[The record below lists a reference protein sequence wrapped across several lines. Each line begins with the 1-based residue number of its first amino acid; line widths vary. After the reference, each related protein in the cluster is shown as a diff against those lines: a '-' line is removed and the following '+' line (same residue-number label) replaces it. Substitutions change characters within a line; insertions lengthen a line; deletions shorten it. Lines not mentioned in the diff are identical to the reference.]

1 MLKKMKLKQSN
12 GEGFTIIEVM
22 IVLAIAA
29 LILLIVLL
37 AVPALQR
44 SSRNTQRKNDVSAI
58 AAAVSNVLTD
68 NNGATPTG
76 LGATDSSDILI
87 CGAGGAANG
96 PQTTGNCTG
105 VSESAKMGYYTTSDV
120 SMCGPGTAGA
130 ANCSA
135 AVPTTNAVRIEVG
148 YICTNNAPV
157 ASAGTRTAALY
168 YVVEGGSGNNAQCI
182 EQ

>member
-130 ANCSA
+130 AN
-135 AVPTTNAVRIEVG
+135 AVRIEVG